1 MGKDSAYYKEKKT
14 EQTIRLRHLLKT
26 LPQCAVDY
34 IYSKEVTTQISTRI
48 QYAYDLDT
56 FFRFL
61 KESNPYFEKKAIKEI
76 QVEDLSSLRSEDIME
91 YQRFLELNIDEKDY
105 HESGKRG
112 IARRMAPLRGMF
124 KYLTLHKYLKEDPCS
139 LVPLPRIKKD
149 KNIIRMNS
157 AEVRSVFQVLTNG
170 SDQISDRQKKFLEK
184 THYRDIA
191 VITLLLNTGIRVS
204 ECNGLDLNDVNLS
217 EDTIVIVRKGGAQDV
232 LYFGEDV
239 HDALKDYLELE
250 RASLKPREGQEKA
263 FFLSL
268 QGKRMSVDA
277 IENLVRKFS
286 RIAVPNKHIT
296 PHKLR
301 STYGTALY
309 RETGDIRLVADV
321 LGHENINTTIDYYAA
336 IEDEHKKEAR
346 NAVDFK
352 KNFDHSKNGPT
363 G

>member
-1 MGKDSAYYKEKKT
+1 MGKDSDFYKSKKNKAT
-14 EQTIRLRHLLKT
+14 LKLRELLME
-26 LPQCAVDY
+26 LPQSARDF
-34 IYSKEVTTQISTRI
+34 IYSKEVTTQVSTRV

-61 KESNPYFEKKAIKEI
+61 QERNPVLAKKHIKEI
-76 QVEDLSSLRSEDIME
+76 SLNDISMVRSEDILE
-91 YQRFLELNIDEKDY
+91 YQRYLELNVDNDDP
-105 HESGKRG
+105 HENGKKG
-112 IARRMAPLRGMF
+112 IARKMSPLRGMYQ
-124 KYLTLHKYLKEDPCS
+124 YLLAHKYIKEDPTA
-139 LVPLPRIKKD
+139 LVSLPRIKKD

-157 AEVRSVFQVLTNG
+157 SEVRSVLDIVNNG
-170 SDQISDRQKKFLEK
+170 AASMSERQKKFLEK

-191 VITLLLNTGIRVS
+191 IITLLLNTGIRVS
-204 ECNGLDLNDVNLS
+204 ECNGLDTTDINLNDDS
-217 EDTIVIVRKGGAQDV
+217 FIIVRKGGGQDV
-232 LYFGEDV
+232 LYFGSDV
-239 HDALKDYLELE
+239 HAALRDYIDLE
-250 RASLKPREGQEKA
+250 RKTITPREGHEKA
-263 FFLSL
+263 LFLSL

-336 IEDEHKKEAR
+336 IEDEHKREAR

-352 KNFDHSKNGPT
+352 KNFDNSDKKY
-363 G
+363 